1 MGVRADYQAMPEEC
15 ELMISARH
23 DPEIAS
29 MMPFFNMEARNE
41 KLRHLYATNNRE
53 YLDRRN
59 SPKAEQFMSKLEKAL
74 QDKPDLPDRYYGMGL
89 KGAEYTAQDILES
102 VAETEDEASLGYLVA
117 FGKDIL
123 HPEAE
128 SDFEIRFVPAK
139 DVPRFC
145 AFLNTITEEIFFEWW
160 HSNDADSEWYEA
172 SWRDFV
178 GMREVY
184 RAALEHGEAVIV
196 SRN

>member
-1 MGVRADYQAMPEEC
+1 MSVRADYQAMPEEC

-29 MMPFFNMEARNE
+29 MMQIFNFFA
-41 KLRHLYATNNRE
+41 LNRE
-53 YLDRRN
+53 FLERTNYLER
-59 SPKAEQFMSKLEKAL
+59 EQFMSKLEKVL
-74 QDKPDLPDRYYGMGL
+74 QDKPDLLDRYYGMGL
-89 KGAEYTAQDILES
+89 SGSEYTAQDILES
-102 VAETEDEASLGYLVA
+102 VAETEDEASLGYVVA

-123 HPEAE
+123 HPDAE
-128 SDFEIRFVPAK
+128 SDFPIRFVPAK
-139 DVPRFC
+139 DVPGFC
-145 AFLNTITEEIFFEWW
+145 AFLNKITEEIFFEWW

-184 RAALEHGEAVIV
+184 RAAHEHREAVIV